1 MTVEDTNT
9 QNDSAGE
16 SKSGDGKKDE
26 TIKRTGLDW
35 WIYEAKETGLT
46 IAIFLPI
53 WLLLTSFVFELR
65 SIPSESMVPNLQI
78 GDRVAVAKY
87 AYGYDRYS
95 PAFGIGTWF
104 TKEDKS
110 KPNQKIFASEPKRGD
125 VVVFR
130 HPNDN
135 KVMIKRL
142 IGLPGDKIQMIGG
155 VLYING
161 DAVQQEVVRHFR
173 YTPHGK
179 PVSENTIEYRETLPN
194 GVSYLTHKF
203 AGSQS
208 FDDTPEFVVPAEHV
222 FMMGDNRDNSEDS
235 RSPRGHLELYN
246 DNPNGWGGRRFNVG
260 DTPSTVGF
268 VPFDHLMGR
277 GETVFFTLSSCKKAP
292 ESKCPTSRVWQG
304 L

>member
-1 MTVEDTNT
+1 MTL
-9 QNDSAGE
+9 
-16 SKSGDGKKDE
+16 E
-26 TIKRTGLDW
+26 TGVDNEPVNEEKTEKLTGLAW
-35 WIYEAKETGLT
+35 WIHEAKETGMT

-53 WLLLTSFVFELR
+53 WLLLTSLAFELR

-110 KPNQKIFASEPKRGD
+110 NPNQKMFASVPKRGD

-142 IGLPGDKIQMIGG
+142 IGLPGDRIQMIDGH
-155 VLYING
+155 LHING
-161 DAVQQEVVRHFR
+161 EAVEREVVRRFR
-173 YTPHGK
+173 YAPHGRAMA
-179 PVSENTIEYRETLPN
+179 ENTTEYRETLPN

-203 AGSQS
+203 AGAQS
-208 FDDTPEFVVPAEHV
+208 YDNTPVFEVPEDHV

-235 RSPRGHLELYN
+235 RAPFGHIELYN
-246 DNPNGWGGRRFNVG
+246 QDPTGWGGRRFRVG
-260 DTPSTVGF
+260 TQATTIGY

-277 GETVFFTLSSCKKAP
+277 GETVLFTLSRCKKTP
-292 ESKCPTSRVWQG
+292 ESKCPTSRVWKG

>member
-1 MTVEDTNT
+1 MTLETGKENETAED
-9 QNDSAGE
+9 QE
-16 SKSGDGKKDE
+16 P
-26 TIKRTGLDW
+26 KRTGLDW

-46 IAIFLPI
+46 IAVFLPV
-53 WLLLTSFVFELR
+53 WLLLTSFAFELR

-87 AYGYDRYS
+87 AYGYSRYS

-110 KPNQKIFASEPKRGD
+110 KPNQKFMGSAPKAGD
-125 VVVFR
+125 VIVFR
-130 HPNDN
+130 HPNDD

-142 IGLPGDKIQMIGG
+142 IGMPGDRIQIIDGH
-155 VLYING
+155 LNING
-161 DAVQQEVVRHFR
+161 EPIQREVVRRFR
-173 YTPHGK
+173 YTPSGRAA
-179 PVSENTIEYRETLPN
+179 SENTTEYRETLPN

-203 AGSQS
+203 AGPQS
-208 FDDTPEFVVPAEHV
+208 YDDTPEFVVPEGHV

-235 RSPRGHLELYN
+235 RAPYGHVEMYN
-246 DNPNGWGGRRFNVG
+246 ENPMGWGGRRFGVG
-260 DTPSTVGF
+260 AQPTTVGF

-277 GETVFFTLSSCKKAP
+277 GETVFFTLSSCKKKP
-292 ESKCPTSRVWQG
+292 ESKCPTSRVWKG